1 MRWPMALLLLAF
13 LAVRLPAGEAR
24 TVIVLGD
31 SLTAGYGV
39 GEAKAYPALLQK
51 RLTDEKLAW
60 KIENAGV
67 SGDTSR
73 GALARLVPLLKHK
86 PAVVVVAI
94 GANDGLRGLP
104 VDRLR
109 ANLKEI
115 LAKITAAGAKPVVC
129 GMRVPDN
136 LGRSYVD
143 SFSKVFG
150 AVAAEIKAPCL
161 PFLLEGVAADPKLNQ
176 ADRIH
181 PNEAGHAEIARRV
194 GDFLIP
200 ILRQLDAPGDQPAE
214 AGR

>member
-1 MRWPMALLLLAF
+1 MRWLASSLLLVL
-13 LAVRLPAGEAR
+13 LAVAAPGGEPR
-24 TVIVLGD
+24 TVVVLGD

-39 GEAKAYPALLQK
+39 GEAKAYPALIQR
-51 RLTDEKLAW
+51 RLTDEKLPW
-60 KIENAGV
+60 KVENAGV
-67 SGDTSR
+67 SGDTSK
-73 GALARLVPLLKHK
+73 GALARLDDLLKRK

-109 ANLKEI
+109 ANLTAI
-115 LAKITAAGAKPVVC
+115 VAKITAAGAKPVVC

-150 AVAAEIKAPCL
+150 EVAAEAKAPCL

-200 ILRQLDAPGDQPAE
+200 VLRRLDAPGDKPGE